1 MTTTYHAYPPSRNPG
16 CLVQA
21 LWFVFLGSWLTP
33 IWVTVAWV
41 LLVSVV
47 GIPVGVMMLNRVP
60 RVLALRDPGEVQMRA
75 TQIGKGVYVYQPEGA
90 AQRPFLVRAVYFLLV
105 GWWLSALWM
114 ALAYAVC
121 CTIIGLPL
129 GVWMF
134 DLVPALVSLRR

>member
-1 MTTTYHAYPPSRNPG
+1 MSVPYHAGSRNPG

-21 LWFVFLGSWLTP
+21 LWFLFIGWWLGQ
-33 IWVTVAWV
+33 IWVAVAWV

-47 GIPVGVMMLNRVP
+47 GIPFGAWMLNRVP
-60 RVLALRDPGEVQMRA
+60 LVIALRDPGEVRYRA
-75 TQIGKGVYVYQPEGA
+75 RQIGKGVYVYEPEGA
-90 AQRPFLVRAVYFLLV
+90 AQRPFLVRALYFVLV

-114 ALAYAVC
+114 GLAYLVC
-121 CTIIGLPL
+121 CTLIGLPL